1 MDEWKPLHVGT
12 FFALS
17 TTLFFKK
24 MGRVL
29 LEEPYVEAGPGARW
43 VREQGPVKM
52 TPEFAS
58 EEGYVSN

>member
-1 MDEWKPLHVGT
+1 VGT